1 MSDLE
6 FLRLDIPKLSFDK
19 NDYKLVLSYKLG
31 SDYLQSKFKFDYYKF
46 VELYNQA
53 KGIPTDD
60 DAFDKFWSF
69 AWREMGASE
78 RALSVLIQVVK
89 YYQLNPSFCKRI
101 VHMKN
106 KGKGHNRKI
115 ELLPKKG
122 VIDKFK
128 GISKARGCHGAH
140 GKRIGVD
147 GMSGIDFI
155 PDENKINTI
164 LFLMNSCIEEG
175 ARNWSLQGYSEYR
188 KLYSDLIRA
197 NGSSKSGYI
206 SKSKDRELLKEF
218 SSKVAS
224 LQRK

>member
-1 MSDLE
+1 MNELE
-6 FLRLDIPKLSFDK
+6 FLRLDAPKLGFDRIRCR
-19 NDYKLVLSYKLG
+19 LVLSYKLG
-31 SDYLQSKFKFDYYKF
+31 ADYLQSKFEFDYYKF
-46 VELYNQA
+46 IELYNGA
-53 KGIPTDD
+53 KGIASTDD
-60 DAFDKFWSF
+60 NFDKYWSF

-78 RALSVLIQVVK
+78 RVIGVLILISR

-101 VHMKN
+101 VHMKH

-115 ELLPKKG
+115 ELIPKQG

-128 GISKARGCHGAH
+128 GISKPRGCHGAY
-140 GKRIGVD
+140 GKRG
-147 GMSGIDFI
+147 GANEMSGIDFV

-164 LFLMNSCIEEG
+164 LFLMNACIEEG

-188 KLYSDLIRA
+188 RLYSDLIKA

-206 SKSKDRELLKEF
+206 SKAKDRELLKEF
-218 SSKVAS
+218 SSKVAA